1 MHILVV
7 LLINPLGQEPV
18 RFVDFFPSHVHHHC
32 AFLSVDCVCSDS
44 SLPQTKTLNLE
55 NFVLWA
61 IMGKWDIVMFIL
73 FLENQSSSSRATLSP
88 KTYLLIDE

>member
-7 LLINPLGQEPV
+7 LLINSLGQEPV
-18 RFVDFFPSHVHHHC
+18 RFIDFFPSHTYHC
-32 AFLSVDCVCSDS
+32 CVSLSVDCVCSDG

-61 IMGKWDIVMFIL
+61 IMGKWDIVMFIP
-73 FLENQSSSSRATLSP
+73 FLEKQSSPSRATLF
-88 KTYLLIDE
+88 T